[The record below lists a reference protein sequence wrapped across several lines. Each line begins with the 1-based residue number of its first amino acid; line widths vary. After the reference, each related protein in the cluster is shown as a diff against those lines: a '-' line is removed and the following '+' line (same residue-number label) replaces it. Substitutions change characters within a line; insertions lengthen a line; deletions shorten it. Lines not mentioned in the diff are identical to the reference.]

1 MPADILDWDSGFFGF
16 RIARVRP
23 GVLTPEDAGQL
34 DAWCAREKVRCLYL
48 LCPADHTASIRVAE
62 DHGYRLMDLRTTWR
76 WQPGTEAAKAS
87 VLARPARPEVGPAL
101 EAISRECYHD
111 TRFYN
116 DPGFPRP
123 LVTRLY
129 ETWIRRSVEGF
140 ADAVL
145 VTDDHAGPS
154 GYITC
159 HREGWRIGLVGVAE
173 RARGQGVGQ
182 ALVAGALEW
191 FKDRQAPEVLV
202 VTQGRNAAALRL
214 YQSSGFVLE
223 SIALW
228 YHKWYGS

>member
-16 RIARVRP
+16 RIARVRSD
-23 GVLTPEDAGQL
+23 VLTPEDAGQI
-34 DAWCAREKVRCLYL
+34 DAWCGQVGVQCLYL
-48 LCPADHTASIRVAE
+48 LCPAGDTATIRVAE
-62 DHGYRLMDLRTTWR
+62 DHGYRLMDLRTTLR
-76 WQPGTEAAKAS
+76 WMPQTEATAAP
-87 VLARPARPEVGPAL
+87 AATRPARPEDLPAL

-111 TRFYN
+111 TRFCS
-116 DPGFPRP
+116 DPRFPRP

-140 ADAVL
+140 ADSVL
-145 VTDDHAGPS
+145 VTDDSVGPS

-159 HREGWRIGLVGVAE
+159 HRQGWRIGLLGVSE
-173 RARGQGVGQ
+173 RARAQGVGR

-191 FKDRQAPEVLV
+191 FNSQQAPHVVV

-214 YQSSGFVLE
+214 YQRCGFALE